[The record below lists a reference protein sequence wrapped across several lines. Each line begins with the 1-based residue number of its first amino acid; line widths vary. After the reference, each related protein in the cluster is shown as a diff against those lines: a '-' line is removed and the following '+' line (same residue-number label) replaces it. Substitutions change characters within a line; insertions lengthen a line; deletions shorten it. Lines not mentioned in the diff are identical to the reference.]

1 MMKRFED
8 IDELIEKYFE
18 GETSVAEEK
27 ELHRFFRQKHL
38 PEKYRAEKA
47 MFDHF
52 AHEKAAKEPRRV
64 RLVPQ
69 VVRWTAIAAA
79 IIGSVWIIN
88 RNVEP
93 AHPLIGSYVIIDG
106 TTYTNLQKV
115 REHALKA
122 LDDVAMGQKIHPDE
136 EAEKLM
142 KEQLSLFE

>member
-1 MMKRFED
+1 MRRFED
-8 IDELIEKYFE
+8 IDVLIEKYFE
-18 GETSVAEEK
+18 GDTSVAEEK
-27 ELHRFFRQKHL
+27 QLRRFLQQKHL

-52 AHEKAAKEPRRV
+52 AREKAAKEPRRA
-64 RLVPQ
+64 RIIPQ

-88 RNVEP
+88 RNEEP
-93 AHPLIGSYVIIDG
+93 DHPLIGSYVIIDG
-106 TTYTNLQKV
+106 TTYTNPQKV

-122 LDDVAMGQKIHPDE
+122 LDDVTIGQKSPSDE

>member
-1 MMKRFED
+1 MKRFED

-38 PEKYRAEKA
+38 PDKYRAEKA

-52 AHEKAAKEPRRV
+52 ANEKEAKAPRRA
-64 RLVPQ
+64 RIIPQ

-88 RNVEP
+88 RKEES

-106 TTYTNLQKV
+106 TTYTNPKKV

-122 LDDVAMGQKIHPDE
+122 LDDVTMGQKSPADE

>member
-1 MMKRFED
+1 MRRFED
-8 IDELIEKYFE
+8 IDELIERYFE

-27 ELHRFFRQKHL
+27 VLYRFFKQKDL
-38 PEKYRAEKA
+38 AEKYRAEKA
-47 MFDHF
+47 MFEHF

-64 RLVPQ
+64 RIVPQ

-79 IIGSVWIIN
+79 IMGSVWIIN
-88 RNVEP
+88 RNEAP

-106 TTYTNLQKV
+106 TTYTNPQKV
-115 REHALKA
+115 HEHALKA
-122 LDDVAMGQKIHPDE
+122 LDDVTMRQKSQSDE

>member
-1 MMKRFED
+1 MKRFED

-27 ELHRFFRQKHL
+27 ALHRFFRQKHL
-38 PEKYRAEKA
+38 PKKYRAEKA

-52 AHEKAAKEPRRV
+52 ASEKVGKAPRRA
-64 RLVPQ
+64 RIIPQ

-88 RNVEP
+88 RREEP

-106 TTYTNLQKV
+106 TTYTNPQKV

-122 LDDVAMGQKIHPDE
+122 LDDVTMEPKSHPDE
-136 EAEKLM
+136 EAERLM